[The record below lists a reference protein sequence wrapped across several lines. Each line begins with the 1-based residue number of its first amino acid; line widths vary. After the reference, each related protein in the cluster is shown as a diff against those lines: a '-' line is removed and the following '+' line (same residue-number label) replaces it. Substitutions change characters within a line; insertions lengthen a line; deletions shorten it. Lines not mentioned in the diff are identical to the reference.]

1 VDLKRGGNFCRGGSG
16 LRDLVF
22 NDRLTVAILTAI
34 GRAQKFPAAAYVIS
48 NRFLD
53 LFDMRAADNL
63 VIDKLSHRARRLS
76 APACT
81 AILKCRLVRLGRL
94 LQRRDPIP
102 QRLCEKP

>member
-1 VDLKRGGNFCRGGSG
+1 MGGGNLCRRRSG
-16 LRDLVF
+16 PGDLVF

-34 GRAQKFPAAAYVIS
+34 GRAQKFPAGAYVIS

-63 VIDKLSHRARRLS
+63 VVEKLSHWPRRLS

-81 AILKCRLVRLGRL
+81 AILKVSIGSVRRLV
-94 LQRRDPIP
+94 
-102 QRLCEKP
+102 